1 MIVLLP
7 IETVSRSRDRGGRL
21 ATGDPVAQSAN
32 GDRRLCQRFLDFWR
46 QHRHGFNG
54 LRDLR
59 QLLMNRLPGIAD
71 LGRKADRDAR
81 ALKAIPEGLRLSPSG
96 FNGSRFGNRAWALSA
111 ASSARSRPRT
121 AIAASMSPGGAEGGI
136 VLRTTPS
143 TAGTAARG
151 TSLRSRSSGRA
162 NSIRLDRRISVLP
175 LSIFEMWL
183 CGTPMRARDRAGRGP
198 WPPAPLSVP

>member
-1 MIVLLP
+1 MVPIFVPWRRTSRTETSTMIVRLP
-7 IETVSRSRDRGGRL
+7 IETVSRSRDRGGRQ
-21 ATGDPVAQSAN
+21 ATGNPVAQSAN

-54 LRDLR
+54 LTDLC
-59 QLLMNRLPGIAD
+59 QLLMNRLTGIAD

-121 AIAASMSPGGAEGGI
+121 AIATSMSPGGAEGELCCG
-136 VLRTTPS
+136 P
-143 TAGTAARG
+143 
-151 TSLRSRSSGRA
+151 
-162 NSIRLDRRISVLP
+162 LP
-175 LSIFEMWL
+175 
-183 CGTPMRARDRAGRGP
+183 RGP
-198 WPPAPLSVP
+198 GQPRVERA